1 MNTVYRQAG
10 ISQEIEAKEPSPATR
25 MVAFLMA
32 VVFSVA
38 VTAALLLLMHSLI
51 YQEYVEPV
59 EALPTIPADIWA
71 QKRDIV
77 TEKEYDKPEPIEEP
91 ETPPEALPES
101 PVVLEQEGSGLIGE
115 TFRVDPGFGNEI
127 SIGQSGMLVKRVA
140 AAPRY
145 PGRAISRG
153 IEGFVDIRFDVTKIG
168 NTENIRI
175 LQAQPEGI
183 FDNAATQAV
192 AKYKYQPA
200 MQDGEP
206 VATKNVTERIRFTLE
221 K

>member
-1 MNTVYRQAG
+1 MNTLYEQVC
-10 ISQEIEAKEPSPATR
+10 INQETESRATSPVTR
-25 MVAFLMA
+25 IVAFLLA

-51 YQEYVEPV
+51 YQDYIEPV
-59 EALPTIPADIWA
+59 EPPQTIPTDIWA
-71 QKRDIV
+71 QERVIETV
-77 TEKEYDKPEPIEEP
+77 KEYEKPELVETPQ
-91 ETPPEALPES
+91 TPPEALPNA
-101 PVVLEQEGSGLIGE
+101 PDIPDHQGPGLIGE
-115 TFRVDPGFGNEI
+115 PFKVDPGFGQGVT
-127 SIGQSGMLVKRVA
+127 IGQSGMLVKRVA

-145 PGRAISRG
+145 PGRAITRG

-175 LQAQPEGI
+175 IQAQPEGI

-200 MQDGEP
+200 LQDGEP

>member
-1 MNTVYRQAG
+1 MNTLYRQAG
-10 ISQEIEAKEPSPATR
+10 IRQEIQAKEPSPVTR
-25 MVAFLMA
+25 ISAFLLA

-51 YQEYVEPV
+51 YKEYVEPV
-59 EALPTIPADIWA
+59 EATRTIPTDIWA

-91 ETPPEALPES
+91 STPPEALPDY
-101 PVVLEQEGSGLIGE
+101 PVAIEREGPGLIGE
-115 TFRVDPGFGNEI
+115 KFQVDTGVGTDFA
-127 SIGQSGMLVKRVA
+127 IGQSGMLVKRVA

-145 PGRAISRG
+145 PGRAITRG

-175 LQAQPEGI
+175 IQSQPEGI
-183 FDNAATQAV
+183 FDKAATQAV

-200 MQDGEP
+200 MQGGEP
-206 VATKNVTERIRFTLE
+206 VATKNVTERIRFNLE